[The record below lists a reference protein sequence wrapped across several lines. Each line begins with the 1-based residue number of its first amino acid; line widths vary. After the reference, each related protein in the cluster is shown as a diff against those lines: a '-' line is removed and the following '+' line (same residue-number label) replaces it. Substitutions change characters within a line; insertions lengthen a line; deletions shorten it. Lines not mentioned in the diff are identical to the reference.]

1 MMKHLQKLGRALML
15 PVAVLPAAS
24 LLMGIGYWIDPVG
37 WGANSV
43 LAAFLIGSGKAIID
57 KLPIIFAVGIAY
69 GLSND
74 KDGAASLSGL
84 VGFLMITTLLSVGS
98 VANLKGI
105 APEAVNAAFGKI
117 DNAFIG
123 IISGVVGA
131 LMYNKFSKTEL
142 PTALAF
148 FSGKRLAPIMTAV
161 VMMPISI
168 ALLYIW
174 PIVYGGLVS
183 FGTAISSM
191 GPLGAGLFGFFN
203 RLLIPTGL
211 HHALNSVFWF
221 DTIGINDIGNFWGG
235 TGVKGITGMYQ
246 AGFFPVMMF
255 GLCGA
260 GLAMYQSAKPE
271 NKKVVGSL
279 MLAAGFSAFFTGV
292 TEPIEFSFMFVAPAL
307 YLVHAILTG
316 LSLFIVSSFGWT
328 AGFGFSA
335 GFVDL
340 FLSSRL
346 PLANKPYMIVVFGV
360 VYFVI
365 YYVLFRFLIVKFNIK
380 TPGREEVLIDDS
392 VLTSSDSKFA
402 HQAEI
407 ILNALGGKENVKSV
421 DYCTTRLRLELFETE
436 NIDEKAIK
444 GTGAAGIV
452 RPGGS
457 SLQVIVGTN
466 VQFVAD
472 EFKNLIK

>member
-1 MMKHLQKLGRALML
+1 MDGE
-15 PVAVLPAAS
+15 P
-24 LLMGIGYWIDPVG
+24 
-37 WGANSV
+37 NSV
-43 LAAFLIGSGKAIID
+43 LAAFLIGSGKAIIE

-246 AGFFPVMMF
+246 VWFLPCYDVWTLWSLVL
-255 GLCGA
+255 LCINPQN
-260 GLAMYQSAKPE
+260 LKIKRLWDHSCLQ
-271 NKKVVGSL
+271 
-279 MLAAGFSAFFTGV
+279 AGFSAFFTGV

-307 YLVHAILTG
+307 YLVHALLTG

-380 TPGREEVLIDDS
+380 TPGREEVLLDDTI
-392 VLTSSDSKFA
+392 LTASDSKFA